1 LSPVLPAPSSARE
14 VKPAPSVLARW
25 VGFCVRHAALVS
37 LAGLLVAVGCVWL
50 AQARLGITTDTSR
63 LFSESLPWR
72 QRGME
77 LDRRFPQSQDLRWR

>member
-1 LSPVLPAPSSARE
+1 MSEA
-14 VKPAPSVLARW
+14 LARW
-25 VGFCVRHAALVS
+25 IGICVRHAWLVLLLAL
-37 LAGLLVAVGCVWL
+37 LLGGGCVWL
-50 AQARLGITTDTSR
+50 AQSRLAVTTDTSK